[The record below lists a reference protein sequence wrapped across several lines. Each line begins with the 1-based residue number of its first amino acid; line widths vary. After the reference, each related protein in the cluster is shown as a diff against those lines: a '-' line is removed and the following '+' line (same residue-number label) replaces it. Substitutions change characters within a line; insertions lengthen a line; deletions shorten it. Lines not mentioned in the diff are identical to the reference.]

1 MKRFFV
7 FVSVLLVA
15 FSLCAQ
21 PKNII
26 LVLVDGMGYNHA
38 QIATSNQTSVFSN
51 FDVNYAVCN
60 YPTYW
65 KSLEDGIDVEYA
77 RGDYHVRRVWQEFDY
92 ADNLPMSKITA
103 GSALATGVKPALDA
117 VSYDIDDKELETIL
131 ERAIAKGKSTGI
143 ATNGDISDDNAVIPF
158 ATHKKVAN
166 TFDDYDNLFFD
177 QLLQKDID
185 VVITSNFYGLE
196 SENWQVVTAIQ
207 NFPSSIE
214 KKIFYGSETISQED
228 YNSLAT
234 KSLSAL
240 SANDKGF
247 LFVSEFT
254 DVAQAA
260 EEQDVDAT
268 KTAMQNL
275 ESYVHTI
282 YSWVE
287 QNSSW
292 DETAVFVVGTYEQ
305 GYVTSKH
312 FDKTKPVNN
321 YLAKNINDIQYNSE
335 HATNLLTPLFA
346 KGNGTEILHN
356 YIDETDFV
364 LGSYVS
370 NTEIAQTIF
379 RMMPNEQQVPKNIIL
394 MINDGCGLAPIQ
406 MADYYTGKTASYENF
421 PVQMWNCTHASA
433 SSSSVNALNSWN
445 NTYESRLA
453 WTGKDYFWKRNNATC
468 SGASGT
474 ALATGKKTYYY
485 CLGVD
490 LKKNALKSIARH
502 AKEMGKSAGVATNA
516 PFNDATPGAFFT
528 NNLDRLES
536 EALSRQVIIESNADV
551 VIGANHPEFDKN
563 AQPKAKPSYSSIGG
577 KEMLDGL
584 RAGAT
589 TFEVSTISG
598 WSQVRDI
605 DGDGQPDP
613 WTFVEDSAGL
623 VQYLS
628 TDDVPK
634 RLFAVMPVES
644 SMQFYRT
651 GINVDEVHFDDWNA
665 GMPRLWQIG
674 RTAIN
679 CLSKND
685 NGNGFFLMIEGDM
698 VDNAGH
704 KNQIGRHI
712 EEQMEFNQTVDSV
725 IAWIEKYSSWDET
738 LLIVTADH
746 ETGFI
751 ADETFGQDSIL
762 LKHWQVKD
770 NGVGNLP
777 GIKYYSG
784 DHSNQLVPFYAK
796 GAGSD
801 VFTRYADDWDF
812 VRGKFLNN
820 SEVGQSMFEL
830 WNGTACTFV
839 NESPKSTYSDTIYLK
854 QSVDFYIPLPKDIVF
869 DAEDEPI
876 IQFVSAPIWVEFDK
890 ENFALQGHSPMAKG
904 VSFVTFSATDGAT
917 TGAGISV
924 RFNVAICVYKEVVD
938 DVEVV
943 ENENI
948 TIYPTISTQSITI
961 KTEGTDGTI
970 IVRNSLGRIVAT
982 ETIKGNETTI
992 ITKNFAAGEYFV
1004 QIIEEENVTTKKFIV
1019 Q

>member
-1 MKRFFV
+1 MKRIVAFLLPLFF
-7 FVSVLLVA
+7 A
-15 FSLCAQ
+15 FSLFAQ
-21 PKNII
+21 SKNII
-26 LVLVDGMGYNHA
+26 LVMVDGMGYNHA
-38 QIATSNQTSVFSN
+38 QIVTNNPKSVFSN

-65 KSLEDGIDVEYA
+65 KSLEGDIDVEYA

-117 VSYDIDDKELETIL
+117 VSYDIEDKELETIL

-158 ATHKKVAN
+158 VSHKKVAN

-185 VVITSNFYGLE
+185 VVITSNFYDLQND
-196 SENWQVVTAIQ
+196 NWQFVSSVQ
-207 NFPSSIE
+207 NFPVTIE
-214 KKIFYGSETISQED
+214 KKIFYGSEIISQEE
-228 YNSLAT
+228 YNSLAI
-234 KSLSAL
+234 KSLNAL
-240 SANDKGF
+240 SANEKGF
-247 LFVSEFT
+247 LFVSEFS

-260 EEQDVDAT
+260 EEQDIEAT
-268 KTAMQNL
+268 KTAMHNL
-275 ESYVHTI
+275 ESYIQTV
-282 YSWVE
+282 YSWIE

-292 DETAVFVVGTYEQ
+292 EETSVFVVGTYEQ
-305 GYVTSKH
+305 GYLTSKS

-321 YLAKNINDIQYNSE
+321 YLSEYSEDIQYNSE

-346 KGNGTEILHN
+346 KGNGTEILRN

-364 LGSYVS
+364 LGSYIS

-379 RMMPNEQQVPKNIIL
+379 RMMPNEQKVPKNIIL

-406 MADYYTGKTASYENF
+406 MTDYYTGKKASYEDF
-421 PVQMWNCTHASA
+421 PVQMWNCTHASVL
-433 SSSSVNALNSWN
+433 SGNVNNLVSWN

-474 ALATGKKTYYY
+474 AIASGKKTYYY

-490 LKKNALKSIARH
+490 LEKNAVKSIARY
-502 AKEMGKSAGVATNA
+502 AKELGKSAGVATNA

-528 NNLDRLES
+528 NNIDRLES

-563 AQPKAKPSYSSIGG
+563 AQPKAQPNYSSIGG

-589 TFEVSTISG
+589 NFNVSSISG

-623 VQYLS
+623 VSYLS

-665 GMPRLWQIG
+665 GMPKLWQIG

-746 ETGFI
+746 ETGLV

-762 LKHWQVKD
+762 LNHWQVKD

-796 GAGSD
+796 GVGSD
-801 VFTRYADDWDF
+801 VFARYADDWDF

-839 NESPKSTYSDTIYLK
+839 NESPKSSYNDTIFLK
-854 QSVDFYIPLPKDIVF
+854 QGIDFTIPLPKDIVV

-876 IQFVSAPIWVEFDK
+876 ITLKSKPTWVEYDA
-890 ENFALQGHSPMAKG
+890 ENFALVGHTPLRLGTSL
-904 VSFVTFSATDGAT
+904 VTFSVTDGAT
-917 TGAGISV
+917 TGAGVIVSFYV
-924 RFNVAICVYKEVVD
+924 TICVYKEVVED
-938 DVEVV
+938 IETV
-943 ENENI
+943 ENDNI
-948 TIYPTISTQSITI
+948 KMFPTISTQSVTI
-961 KTEGTDGTI
+961 KTEGTGGTI
-970 IVRNSLGRIVAT
+970 IVRNSLGQIVT
-982 ETIKGNETTI
+982 TQKIIGNETTI
-992 ITKNFAAGEYFV
+992 NTENFAAGEYFV
-1004 QIIEEENVTTKKFIV
+1004 QIIEGENVTTKKFIV